1 MQLGARGPLVTQNA
15 STLLFV
21 FSDKEFTVRL
31 ETDKRLYTVGEPVEF
46 RCILEAQHVPDRYF
60 AVSWAFNSSLIASMG
75 PNAVPVLNSE
85 FAHREARGQLKVA
98 KEGDNVFV
106 LKIYHLRQEDSG
118 KYNCRVTEREKTVTG
133 EFIDKESKRPKN
145 IPIIVL
151 PISKCREGPLPFPP
165 PTGPVQ
171 ELASSQGSLGRREEL
186 WGGQG
191 RFNQLAEKTSYPPLL
206 SPAHLP
212 TLSTPP
218 PLVGR
223 ASGVCLQAG
232 RGPSR
237 SEC

>member
-1 MQLGARGPLVTQNA
+1 MLMQLGALGPLVTQNA

-31 ETDKRLYTVGEPVEF
+31 ETEKRLYTVGEPMEF
-46 RCILEAQHVPDRYF
+46 RCILEAQNIPDRYF

-85 FAHREARGQLKVA
+85 FAHREARGELQVA
-98 KEGDNVFV
+98 KESDSVFV

-165 PTGPVQ
+165 PTGLVQ
-171 ELASSQGSLGRREEL
+171 ELTSSQGSLGRREEL
-186 WGGQG
+186 WEG
-191 RFNQLAEKTSYPPLL
+191 RAGSSSWQRKAPSFLQLTCPHLAPCPLL
-206 SPAHLP
+206 A
-212 TLSTPP
+212 
-218 PLVGR
+218 LVGR

-232 RGPSR
+232 EGPGS
-237 SEC
+237 SV

>member
-1 MQLGARGPLVTQNA
+1 MLMQLGALGPLVTQNA

-31 ETDKRLYTVGEPVEF
+31 ETEKRLYTVGEPMEF
-46 RCILEAQHVPDRYF
+46 RCILEAQNIPDRYF

-85 FAHREARGQLKVA
+85 FAHREARGELQVV
-98 KEGDNVFV
+98 KESDSVFV

-151 PISKCREGPLPFPP
+151 PISKYREGPLSSPP
-165 PTGPVQ
+165 PTGLVL
-171 ELASSQGSLGRREEL
+171 ELASSGKFGEKRRAVGRAGQVPAAGRE
-186 WGGQG
+186 
-191 RFNQLAEKTSYPPLL
+191 NPPPFSS
-206 SPAHLP
+206 SPAH
-212 TLSTPP
+212 T
-218 PLVGR
+218 
-223 ASGVCLQAG
+223 
-232 RGPSR
+232 
-237 SEC
+237 